1 MCQNCECNLE
11 KNMLDECRLVCEVE
25 LLFVK
30 GVWLLERVGVK
41 EVFDVFYECLWW
53 WKIFFY
59 VYNKDLVEI
68 YDVIVRYQFQLCG
81 KKLLL
86 FIMWLDLKEVK
97 DFQLFK
103 FFKRKE
109 VMIG

>member
-81 KKLLL
+81 KNYYCLLCGQVQKKVKIFSYLSFLSGRKL
-86 FIMWLDLKEVK
+86 
-97 DFQLFK
+97 
-103 FFKRKE
+103 
-109 VMIG
+109 